1 MAGYA
6 AIFAGLGGQ
15 RGRVEQARRVRYHG
29 PLLDGEEARAMNI
42 YRSYDQAELDAQ
54 YNLRQRFPDH
64 PRFMEQWR
72 VEGDAELARPGWMR
86 DLAYG
91 PAPTE
96 KLDLIVPPAGTGKRA
111 PLMVFVHGGYWQNLD
126 KRDCAALAP
135 GFVKAGIAY
144 ATINYTLAPVAGLDE
159 IVRQSRA
166 CLAWLWRNA
175 PLLGCN
181 PDRIFVGGHSAGGHI
196 AAVLAATD
204 WTRLGGLP
212 PDLVKGAFPVSGI
225 YDLEP
230 IRLSYQNP
238 VLKLDAGT
246 VRRTSPIL
254 MKPVTRRIVLTVG
267 EKEPEEF
274 HRQQAELAAKWK
286 KTGAAIEVIDAPG
299 LHHFDILEKFGDA
312 KHAIGRAALALV
324 RG

>member
-1 MAGYA
+1 M
-6 AIFAGLGGQ
+6 
-15 RGRVEQARRVRYHG
+15 
-29 PLLDGEEARAMNI
+29 PTMKI
-42 YRSYDQAELDAQ
+42 YRAYDQAGLDAQ
-54 YNLRQRFPDH
+54 YNLRARFPDH

-72 VEGDAELARPGWMR
+72 VEGDAELGRSGWKR

-91 PAPTE
+91 PSPAE
-96 KLDLIVPPAGTGKRA
+96 KLDLIAPPGSNGKRA

-159 IVRQSRA
+159 IVRQARA
-166 CLAWLWRNA
+166 CLAWLWRSA
-175 PLLGCN
+175 PLLGCD

-204 WTRLGGLP
+204 WTMLGGLP

-238 VLKLDAGT
+238 VLKLDAGA
-246 VRRTSPIL
+246 VRRNSPIL
-254 MKPVTRRIVLTVG
+254 MKPVTKRIVLTVG

-274 HRQQAELAAKWK
+274 HRQQAELAAAWK
-286 KTGAAIEVIDAPG
+286 KAGASVEVVDAPR
-299 LHHFDILEKFGDA
+299 LHHFDILEKFSDPT
-312 KHAIGRAALALV
+312 HAIGRAALALV

>member
-1 MAGYA
+1 
-6 AIFAGLGGQ
+6 
-15 RGRVEQARRVRYHG
+15 
-29 PLLDGEEARAMNI
+29 
-42 YRSYDQAELDAQ
+42 
-54 YNLRQRFPDH
+54 
-64 PRFMEQWR
+64 
-72 VEGDAELARPGWMR
+72 
-86 DLAYG
+86 
-91 PAPTE
+91 
-96 KLDLIVPPAGTGKRA
+96 
-111 PLMVFVHGGYWQNLD
+111 MVFVHGGYWQNLD

-159 IVRQSRA
+159 IVRQARA

-175 PLLGCN
+175 PLLGCD

-246 VRRTSPIL
+246 VRRTSPHPDEAGHRAHRADGRREGAGRIPPAAGRAGGG
-254 MKPVTRRIVLTVG
+254 MEEGRGVGRGRSTRRASITST
-267 EKEPEEF
+267 F
-274 HRQQAELAAKWK
+274 SRSSA
-286 KTGAAIEVIDAPG
+286 TRS
-299 LHHFDILEKFGDA
+299 
-312 KHAIGRAALALV
+312 HAIGRAAQALV

>member
-1 MAGYA
+1 MK
-6 AIFAGLGGQ
+6 
-15 RGRVEQARRVRYHG
+15 
-29 PLLDGEEARAMNI
+29 I
-42 YRSYDQAELDAQ
+42 YRDYDQAGLDAQ
-54 YNLRQRFPDH
+54 YNLRARFPDH
-64 PRFMEQWR
+64 PQYMEQWR
-72 VEGDAELARPGWMR
+72 VEGDAELARPGWQR

-91 PAPTE
+91 PAPME
-96 KLDLIVPPAGTGKRA
+96 KLDLLVPSAGDGKRA

-126 KRDCAALAP
+126 KRDCAALGP
-135 GFVKAGIAY
+135 GFAKAGIAY

-159 IVRQSRA
+159 IVRQARA

-175 PLLGCN
+175 PLLGCD

-246 VRRTSPIL
+246 VRRVSPML
-254 MKPVTRRIVLTVG
+254 MKPVTRRIVFTVG

-274 HRQQAELAAKWK
+274 HRQQAELAAAWK
-286 KTGAAIEVIDAPG
+286 KAGASVEVVDAPR
-299 LHHFDILEKFGDA
+299 LHHFDILEKFGDPG
-312 KHAIGRAALALV
+312 HAIGRAAQALV

>member
-1 MAGYA
+1 MK
-6 AIFAGLGGQ
+6 
-15 RGRVEQARRVRYHG
+15 
-29 PLLDGEEARAMNI
+29 I
-42 YRSYDQAELDAQ
+42 YRNYDQAALDAQ
-54 YNLRQRFPDH
+54 YNLRARFPDH
-64 PRFMEQWR
+64 PQFMEQWR
-72 VEGDAELARPGWMR
+72 VEGDAELARRGWRR

-91 PAPTE
+91 PSPAE
-96 KLDLIVPPAGTGKRA
+96 KLDLIAPQADGGKRA
-111 PLMVFVHGGYWQNLD
+111 PLMVFVHGGYWQALD

-159 IVRQSRA
+159 IVRQAQA

-175 PLLGCN
+175 PLLGCDPN
-181 PDRIFVGGHSAGGHI
+181 RIFVGGHSAGGHI

-212 PDLVKGAFPVSGI
+212 PDLVKGAFPISGI

-238 VLKLDAGT
+238 ILKLDAGT
-246 VRRTSPIL
+246 VRRVSPLL
-254 MKPVTRRIVLTVG
+254 MQPVTQRVVLSVG
-267 EKEPEEF
+267 ENEPEEF
-274 HRQQAELAAKWK
+274 HRQQGELAAAWQKA
-286 KTGAAIEVIDAPG
+286 GASVEVVEAPR
-299 LHHFDILEKFGDA
+299 LHHFDILEKFGDPR
-312 KHAIGRAALALV
+312 HAIGRAALELV